1 MAAPLIDGFQHF
13 RENFFGKDKEFF
25 AQLVERGQ
33 RPKIMIISCADS
45 RVDPAILFNT
55 RPGELFMV
63 RNVANLIPPY
73 APDDGHHGVSAAI
86 EFGVRDLEVE
96 HIIVLGHAFCGGI
109 QALCTHHRET
119 HKNRTQITASCRE
132 FLNSWISIAD
142 PAIQDI
148 DLENWEDSFQ
158 HDAER
163 SSIKNSLSNLSGFPW
178 VSEAVQTG
186 RLNLHGWWFD
196 MENGALWGLDEASGD
211 FIKLSPNP
219 SESKPF

>member
-86 EFGVRDLEVE
+86 EFGVRDLEV
-96 HIIVLGHAFCGGI
+96 
-109 QALCTHHRET
+109 
-119 HKNRTQITASCRE
+119 
-132 FLNSWISIAD
+132 
-142 PAIQDI
+142 
-148 DLENWEDSFQ
+148 
-158 HDAER
+158 
-163 SSIKNSLSNLSGFPW
+163 
-178 VSEAVQTG
+178 
-186 RLNLHGWWFD
+186 
-196 MENGALWGLDEASGD
+196 
-211 FIKLSPNP
+211 
-219 SESKPF
+219 